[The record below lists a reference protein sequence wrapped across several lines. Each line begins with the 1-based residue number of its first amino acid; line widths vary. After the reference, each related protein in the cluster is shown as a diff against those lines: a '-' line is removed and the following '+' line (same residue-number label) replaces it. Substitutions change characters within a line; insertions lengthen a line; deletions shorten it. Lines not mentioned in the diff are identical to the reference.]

1 MIGKLGIGAS
11 FEAPMYGPIG
21 DRGLN
26 ACGTRAALT
35 ENMTTSA
42 MKVVTR
48 RDQGAPRSVGLPRG
62 T

>member
-42 MKVVTR
+42 MKVVIPST
-48 RDQGAPRSVGLPRG
+48 P
-62 T
+62 